1 MSCGET
7 ISFDLIKPILV
18 SWEAYGQPPCLPLV
32 YSTRSCRWQR
42 ADTGMTCATRSRRS
56 LRSTAWS
63 RGWDLRL
70 TTSRSRYGGVHRA
83 EKHCFLP
90 RPSGIINHHVGNFWA
105 SWGKSKKSSL
115 RLKIRSPAYKQETDS
130 GQTNSHWSVRQ
141 RYSLEAIK
149 WDSERGMIDL
159 GIQDTCRQRNFQVRK
174 CEEECCIYAQ
184 IQYEKEAEK
193 RHRTNEGYPS
203 L

>member
-70 TTSRSRYGGVHRA
+70 TTSRSRYSGDHGR
-83 EKHCFLP
+83 EKHPFLP
-90 RPSGIINHHVGNFWA
+90 RPSGIINHHVGNFWELREKQGEKA
-105 SWGKSKKSSL
+105 VYFLSGRVSPGWRDGAQLKSRKQTQDRPNLYWSL
-115 RLKIRSPAYKQETDS
+115 
-130 GQTNSHWSVRQ
+130 GQ
-141 RYSLEAIK
+141 RYTLQALK
-149 WDSERGMIDL
+149 WDSTSGVIELI
-159 GIQDTCRQRNFQVRK
+159 IQAASWQRRV
-174 CEEECCIYAQ
+174 
-184 IQYEKEAEK
+184 
-193 RHRTNEGYPS
+193 
-203 L
+203 